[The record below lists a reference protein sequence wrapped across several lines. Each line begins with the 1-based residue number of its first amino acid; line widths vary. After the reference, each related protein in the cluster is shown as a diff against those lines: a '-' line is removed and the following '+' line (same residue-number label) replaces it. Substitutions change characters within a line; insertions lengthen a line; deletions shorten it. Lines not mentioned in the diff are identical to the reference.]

1 MRRALLVLLV
11 AVGVSACGE
20 SSGSGSGV
28 EIGTAGSPV
37 ASYEKNEPW
46 GTGDSAALEGMLAL
60 HDECLVMQVEGGSR
74 VVAAFPSHFS
84 WDADTQTLSGEGFAA
99 AVGDR
104 VTLGGGGGGPASS
117 FPFVTLPPGCPTD
130 AVFVAQ
136 SG

>member
-11 AVGVSACGE
+11 AVGVSACGA
-20 SSGSGSGV
+20 SSGSESGV

-46 GTGDSAALEGMLAL
+46 GTGDSAALEGLLAL
-60 HDECLVMQVEGGSR
+60 RDDCLVMQVDDGSH
-74 VVAAFPSHFS
+74 VVPAFPSHFS
-84 WDADTQTLSGEGFAA
+84 WDADTQTLSGEGFSA

-104 VTLGGGGGGPASS
+104 VTVGGGGGGPASS
-117 FPFVTLPPGCPTD
+117 FPFVTLPKGCPTE